1 MTPTTSNDYP
11 EWFRL
16 GNPLMWGIPKAVY
29 DFVSSGTAL
38 STNHENAVRCATI
51 HFIHCL
57 NLSVES
63 NRKGQHAVAICLCR
77 QCAEA
82 LTVMEIGLIRDLGLS
97 SSLLTAWLDGSKTSG
112 ATRKELAKKVWPQY
126 GRGLWEESWSEFV
139 AEFGQALHPYAHY
152 TPELQS
158 WQIALAGD
166 NAHKDRDG
174 NYLFLARVGLE
185 TYEAN
190 KATRVTLL
198 HVLLSYILGRIVVEN
213 NGVPGVMNGEV
224 RALGKAIAASPEL
237 YQGKINRHQQFWAHE
252 FTNSNQAP
260 QTAHGHE

>member
-29 DFVSSGTAL
+29 DFVSSGIAL

-57 NLSVES
+57 NLSVET
-63 NRKGQHAVAICLCR
+63 NRKGQHAVAICLLR
-77 QCAEA
+77 QCAES
-82 LTVMEIGLIRDLGLS
+82 LTVIEVGLLCDPELS
-97 SSLLTAWLDGSKTSG
+97 SSLLTAWLDGGKTSG
-112 ATRKELAKKVWPQY
+112 GMRKELAHRVWPQY
-126 GRGLWEESWSEFV
+126 GLGLWDESWTDFV
-139 AEFGQALHPYAHY
+139 AEFGKALHPYSHY
-152 TPELQS
+152 SPELQS

-166 NAHKDRDG
+166 NAHKDPDG
-174 NYLFLARVGLE
+174 NYLLLAKIGLE
-185 TYEAN
+185 SYEAN

-213 NGVPGVMNGEV
+213 NGVPGVMGDEV

-237 YQGKINRHQQFWAHE
+237 YQGKINWHQQFWAHE
-252 FTNSNQAP
+252 FTNP
-260 QTAHGHE
+260 DRHP

>member
-82 LTVMEIGLIRDLGLS
+82 LTVMEIGLIPSLGKRPIHMPITLPS
-97 SSLLTAWLDGSKTSG
+97 CNLGRLPWPEIMRTKIATATICFWL
-112 ATRKELAKKVWPQY
+112 ELA
-126 GRGLWEESWSEFV
+126 
-139 AEFGQALHPYAHY
+139 
-152 TPELQS
+152 
-158 WQIALAGD
+158 
-166 NAHKDRDG
+166 
-174 NYLFLARVGLE
+174 
-185 TYEAN
+185 
-190 KATRVTLL
+190 
-198 HVLLSYILGRIVVEN
+198 
-213 NGVPGVMNGEV
+213 
-224 RALGKAIAASPEL
+224 
-237 YQGKINRHQQFWAHE
+237 
-252 FTNSNQAP
+252 
-260 QTAHGHE
+260 